1 MLIKIIRRTIFT
13 LTTLSAVLAG
23 TTMYYGN
30 TLPDSFYIQKGEE
43 LYLSSAL
50 PVTAVPTKAKAME
63 VFTVGGSQ
71 TDTVSLRLFGLVP
84 IKNAEIR
91 EIETPMLI
99 PGGQPFGIKLR
110 MDGAMVIS
118 LGAIDT
124 NRGAVCP
131 AKEAGLEAGDI
142 ITSADGF
149 SVSSGESLSTIIDDS
164 KGAPVT
170 IEYTRSGKENKTTL
184 IPVFSEKDNCY
195 AAGMW
200 VRDSLAGVGTVSYYD
215 PSNMTFGGLGHPI
228 CDGDTGVCIPIGEGA
243 ACPVTISGL
252 VKGTKG
258 SPGMLEGTFLGG
270 EEIGSLTCNN
280 RCGVFGRLSESC
292 PRQAAIPMAFKQE
305 ITPGD
310 GEIICTIDGEKPRRY
325 SVRITDTDLSGSD
338 NTKNMI
344 IEVTDKEL
352 LRKTGGIVQGMSGS
366 PIIKDGKLVG
376 AVTHVF
382 VDEPSKG
389 YGIFCENMYSQS
401 RLLGS

>member
-1 MLIKIIRRTIFT
+1 MLTKIISRTIYT
-13 LTTLSAVLAG
+13 LTALSVSLGAVSAH
-23 TTMYYGN
+23 YGS
-30 TLPDSFYIQKGEE
+30 TLPDSFFIQKGEE
-43 LYLSSAL
+43 LNIGAVL
-50 PVTAVPTKAKAME
+50 PVTAVPTRAEAME
-63 VFTVGGSQ
+63 VFSVGGGEAN
-71 TDTVSLRLFGLVP
+71 TVSLRLFGIVP

-124 NRGAVCP
+124 DKGAVCP

-149 SVSSGESLSTIIDDS
+149 SVSSGESLSAIIDDS
-164 KGAPVT
+164 KGAPLT
-170 IEYTRSGKENKTTL
+170 IEYTRSGRENETTL
-184 IPVFSEKDNCY
+184 KPVFSEKDDCY

-215 PSNMTFGGLGHPI
+215 PANMTFGGLGHPI

-252 VKGTKG
+252 VKGAKG

-280 RCGVFGRLSESC
+280 RCGVFGRLSGSC
-292 PRQAAIPMAFKQE
+292 PRETAIPMAFKQE

-310 GEIICTIDGEKPRRY
+310 GEIICTTQGEKPKRY
-325 SVRITDTDLSGSD
+325 SVRITDTDLGGSD

-344 IEVTDKEL
+344 IEITDKEL

-366 PIIKDGKLVG
+366 PIIKDGKLIG

>member
-1 MLIKIIRRTIFT
+1 MLRKTIKRTVLT
-13 LTTLSAVLAG
+13 LTMLSAVLGAVSAH
-23 TTMYYGN
+23 YGS
-30 TLPDSFYIQKGEE
+30 TLPDSFYIQKGET
-43 LYLSSAL
+43 LSINSAL
-50 PVTAVPTKAKAME
+50 PVTPVPADAKTME
-63 VFTVGGSQ
+63 VFSVGGLKR
-71 TDTVSLRLFGLVP
+71 DTVSLRLFGVVP

-118 LGAIDT
+118 FGAIDT
-124 NRGAVCP
+124 DKGAVCP
-131 AKEAGLEAGDI
+131 AKEAGLEEGDI

-164 KGAPVT
+164 RGSPVS
-170 IEYTRSGKENKTTL
+170 IRYTRSGRENETTL
-184 IPVFSEKDNCY
+184 IPVFSEDNDCY

-215 PSNMTFGGLGHPI
+215 PENMTFGGLGHPI

-252 VKGTKG
+252 TKGTRG
-258 SPGMLEGTFLGG
+258 NPGMLEGTFLGG
-270 EEIGSLTCNN
+270 EEIGSLCCNN
-280 RCGVFGRLSESC
+280 RCGVFGRLSGSC
-292 PRQAAIPMAFKQE
+292 PREVAIPMAFKQE
-305 ITPGD
+305 ITTGD
-310 GEIICTIDGEKPRRY
+310 GEIICTIAGEKPERY
-325 SVRITDTDLSGSD
+325 SVRIIDTDLSGSD

-366 PIIKDGKLVG
+366 PIIKDGKLIG

-401 RLLGS
+401 RLLGN